1 MNRLAGWLA
10 APLCVAA
17 AAAWADEP
25 AGGGIQPAAFD
36 AGQALAASQAAIG
49 RQLSPLTFTDQHGRP
64 LSLADFRG
72 RPLVISPVYTS
83 CYQICPT
90 STTWLKS
97 ATEVASVVVGEAAF
111 AVLTVGFDTANDTPE
126 RMRAY
131 ARQRGIETPQWT
143 FASAD
148 AGTMARLLDEI
159 GFAYKP
165 AAGGFDHMIQATI
178 VDRDGRVYRQVYGQQ
193 FETPLLVDPLKK
205 LVLGQRLEEDT
216 FSSVVEQVRLFCTVF
231 DAKSGRYRFDYSIF
245 LSFAIG
251 LISLGGVA
259 VFIWRSWR
267 AQARGPRAS

>member
-1 MNRLAGWLA
+1 MNRRAGWLA
-10 APLCVAA
+10 APLCMATVIASAA
-17 AAAWADEP
+17 EP
-25 AGGGIQPAAFD
+25 ARANIQSAAFD
-36 AGQALAASQAAIG
+36 AGTALAASQAAIG
-49 RQLSPLTFTDQHGRP
+49 RQLPALRFTDQHGQP

-72 RPLVISPVYTS
+72 RPLVISPIYTS
-83 CYQICPT
+83 CYHICPT
-90 STTWLKS
+90 TTTWLKS
-97 ATEVASVVVGEAAF
+97 VSEVASVVVGESAF
-111 AVLTVGFDTANDTPE
+111 TVLTVGFDTANDTTE

-131 ARQRGIETPQWT
+131 ARQRGIDTPQWI

-148 AGTMARLLDEI
+148 AGTVALLLAEI
-159 GFAYKP
+159 GFTYAP

-193 FETPLLVDPLKK
+193 FDTPLLVEPLKK

-251 LISLGGVA
+251 LLSLGGVA